1 MKIFFSHENTHE
13 GATSAEQLEGTDDP
27 LRDISHSLFLGISV
41 PKHSETLFYLNTETF
56 PLLFSWLSYFQFSL
70 VSTFFK

>member
-41 PKHSETLFYLNTETF
+41 PKHSETF
-56 PLLFSWLSYFQFSL
+56 LS
-70 VSTFFK
+70 KH